1 VQSSG
6 LQKVSITEQTVKNP
20 FVVKSV
26 SGDSLM
32 KIAVLTAP
40 KKFEF
45 QDELLSPLL
54 PDEVLLKVAACGVC
68 TSEMDVWEGK
78 AGNQI
83 YPRYPGHEV
92 SGVVADVGKDVQSL
106 LPGDRVAVAPGRGFS
121 EYVVLKSKYCF
132 PAGDLPLDLALG
144 EPLACAVNTVELAN
158 ISLSDDVVI
167 IGAGFMGNLVQKL
180 VAMQGPRRLIVADT
194 RADALERALR
204 LGATHVVDP
213 SKESLPEAVKA
224 LTDGRGAD
232 VSFEV
237 VGAQAPLN
245 LLGDVTRMSGKVVIV
260 GYHQGEP
267 RQIPLGYWNWMAFQI
282 LNAHFREETTIL
294 RGMRI
299 AMRLLTSGRMSLEDL
314 VTHRFPFN
322 DINKAFLAAHEK
334 PQGFIKSTVVMEN

>member
-1 VQSSG
+1 
-6 LQKVSITEQTVKNP
+6 
-20 FVVKSV
+20 
-26 SGDSLM
+26 M
-32 KIAVLTAP
+32 KIAILTGP
-40 KKFEF
+40 KEF
-45 QDELLSPLL
+45 QFQEEELPTLL
-54 PDEVLLKVAACGVC
+54 PDEVLVQVAACGVC
-68 TSEMDVWEGK
+68 TSELDMWEGK
-78 AGNQI
+78 AGGQM

-92 SGVVADVGKDVQSL
+92 SGVVAEVGKDIRGL
-106 LPGDRVAVAPGRGFS
+106 APGDRVAVWAPGRGFA
-121 EYVVLKSKYCF
+121 EYVVVKAKYCF
-132 PAGDLPLDLALG
+132 PAGDLPLDLALA

-204 LGATHVVDP
+204 LGSTHVVNP

-224 LTDGRGAD
+224 LTDGQGAD

-237 VGAQAPLN
+237 VGAQAPLS

-282 LNAHFREETTIL
+282 LNAHFREEATIL

-299 AMRLLTSGRMSLEDL
+299 GMRLLTSGRLSLEDL
-314 VTHRFPFN
+314 VTHRFQLS
-322 DINKAFLAAHEK
+322 DINQAFVAAHEK
-334 PQGFIKSTVVMEN
+334 PEGFVKSTIVMEN